1 MVLYPIVAQFSLWLN
16 QQNLAVIYLF
26 LLLILN
32 LSYPPKITKLILVI
46 FLCIGFVLLFIFNLV
61 SILIYLP
68 PTLIP
73 MILFFVF
80 LNSLKNT
87 PIITQFALKIEGK
100 LSFEK
105 QQYTKKVTKLWL
117 GIFAFMVV
125 ESIILALLTPIY
137 IWSWATHIGNYIL
150 IAIVFI
156 VEFKYRCYKFQTQ
169 GFKQFIKAFMKV
181 KYAND

>member
-1 MVLYPIVAQFSLWLN
+1 
-16 QQNLAVIYLF
+16 
-26 LLLILN
+26 
-32 LSYPPKITKLILVI
+32 
-46 FLCIGFVLLFIFNLV
+46 
-61 SILIYLP
+61 
-68 PTLIP
+68 
-73 MILFFVF
+73 
-80 LNSLKNT
+80 
-87 PIITQFALKIEGK
+87 
-100 LSFEK
+100 
-105 QQYTKKVTKLWL
+105 
-117 GIFAFMVV
+117 MVV